1 MRSFIPFLA
10 LIFLAGCTN
19 PPIKVEKPAT
29 ELPATIAT
37 APSIPAASI
46 PDKVVDVWLMPI
58 DGFPPDYAREMEQTF
73 SAELGLNIRT
83 TVHAGRTQQMFG
95 PSQQMIS
102 ERVRDEL
109 RVPLHRLYDV
119 GPKTV
124 IIVLTPDDLNN
135 ADSGLRF
142 TFATHLSPEH
152 LSIVSIARLSD
163 SFYGGIDAPAVTKRR
178 LYKMV
183 KKAIGLQYYGY
194 SRKTDLNSVMYSP
207 IMSLDDIDIIGT
219 SF

>member
-10 LIFLAGCTN
+10 LIFLAGCASS
-19 PPIKVEKPAT
+19 PIKVEKPAT

-37 APSIPAASI
+37 APSIPAASIPAASI

-109 RVPLHRLYDV
+109 RVPLNRLYDV

-142 TFATHLSPEH
+142 TFA
-152 LSIVSIARLSD
+152 IC
-163 SFYGGIDAPAVTKRR
+163 
-178 LYKMV
+178 
-183 KKAIGLQYYGY
+183 
-194 SRKTDLNSVMYSP
+194 
-207 IMSLDDIDIIGT
+207 SLCLR
-219 SF
+219 